1 MQIYTKITEKVQDN
15 FDLFGVAS
23 VHWCNRIDNDDND
36 DMIFHQH
43 WSQFGSS
50 ISFNGGS
57 ALHNFTHHTMAK
69 ATVAKSSGSKN
80 VRKRNSSKKV
90 ATKKVAKRNS
100 KKFPKHNTKE
110 AYHIEEKCW
119 PMEGYNGEKL
129 MNVIPHWTLGWV
141 KEVWAV
147 PTKK

>member
-57 ALHNFTHHTMAK
+57 AVIALHNFTHHGECNSCKIKRIEKCAK
-69 ATVAKSSGSKN
+69 AQQLKEGCDEKGCKAQLE
-80 VRKRNSSKKV
+80 KV
-90 ATKKVAKRNS
+90 S
-100 KKFPKHNTKE
+100 E
-110 AYHIEEKCW
+110 AQHERGL
-119 PMEGYNGEKL
+119 PHRGEML
-129 MNVIPHWTLGWV
+129 AYGGL
-141 KEVWAV
+141 
-147 PTKK
+147 